1 MKSPQKRLDPASL
14 RSRVKRL
21 LGKVRRARGPKAKP
35 PLGTI
40 RLGDLERTT
49 PFSRD
54 FGFDRGGPVDR
65 VYIERFLEEHSPSIR
80 GRTLEIGDDSY
91 TRRFG
96 GDRTVRRDVFH
107 VDGTRENAAFVGD
120 LADAPDVP
128 SDTFDCIVLTQ
139 TLQFVWDVKGALATC
154 HRILAPGGTLLLTAP
169 GLSQLDRGEWSE
181 SWYWAFTD
189 RWMRRLLAEAFPGGD
204 VAVTS
209 YGNVYAATTF
219 LWGMGAPEVRPELL
233 EARDPCYPVIVAAAA
248 RKRS

>member
-1 MKSPQKRLDPASL
+1 MGNHVVYSGLDAVLLVDHLL
-14 RSRVKRL
+14 REKGIFLR
-21 LGKVRRARGPKAKP
+21 
-35 PLGTI
+35 PLGDH
-40 RLGDLERTT
+40 LH
-49 PFSRD
+49 FKV
-54 FGFDRGGPVDR
+54 PVWGE
-65 VYIERFLEEHSPSIR
+65 VL
-80 GRTLEIGDDSY
+80 T
-91 TRRFG
+91 RFG
-96 GDRTVRRDVFH
+96 V

-189 RWMRRLLAEAFPGGD
+189 RSMRRLLAEAFPGGD

-219 LWGMGAPEVRPELL
+219 LWGMGAPEVRAELL